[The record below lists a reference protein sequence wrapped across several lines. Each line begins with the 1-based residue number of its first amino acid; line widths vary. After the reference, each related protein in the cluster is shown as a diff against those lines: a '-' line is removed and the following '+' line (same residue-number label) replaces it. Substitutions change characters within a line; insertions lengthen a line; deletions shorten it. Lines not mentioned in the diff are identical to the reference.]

1 MTKKQLLKEL
11 VSYAGTSNLTV
22 EHCVHL
28 YLQLVASDNFDL
40 KTLVKVELYDYE
52 NPNQCVH
59 IKLTYRKSTVDYGK
73 NELYKYNNSFET
85 TTTIETCVLDNL
97 NEEYLNQQQLLYKY
111 QTKYGNDT
119 Y

>member
-11 VSYAGTSNLTV
+11 VSYAGKSNLTV

-28 YLQLVASDNFDL
+28 YLQLIASENFDL
-40 KTLVKVELYDYE
+40 KNLFGVELYDFD
-52 NPNQCVH
+52 NPTYCIHV
-59 IKLTYRKSTVDYGK
+59 KLI
-73 NELYKYNNSFET
+73 YKRFDDKLQIYLAD

-97 NEEYLNQQQLLYKY
+97 NEEYLKQCQLLHKY
-111 QTKYGNDT
+111 ETKYGNNT